1 MNEEPIGMKVKAVRQ
16 LVERAGY
23 WKCTVTLTT
32 PGRPHKDPTVDV
44 DSNDLEKIPRLGDVL
59 LVYPPRIVGYA
70 SERVAQCPSDAT
82 ACSLIVGYRLEN
94 GTDKAELYFLPGRPA
109 QKTLDQMADL
119 ISDGWM
125 VSKIIYSDSASV
137 ETWQ

>member
-1 MNEEPIGMKVKAVRQ
+1 MNEEPIEMKVKAVRQ
-16 LVERAGY
+16 IVERAGY

-44 DSNDLEKIPRLGDVL
+44 DSNDVEKIPRLGDVL
-59 LVYPPRIVGYA
+59 LVYPPRILGYA

-82 ACSLIVGYRLEN
+82 DCSLIVGYRLEN
-94 GTDKAELYFLPGRPA
+94 ETDKTELYFLPGRPA
-109 QKTLDQMADL
+109 QKTLDQMDDL

-137 ETWQ
+137 EARQ

>member
-44 DSNDLEKIPRLGDVL
+44 DSNDLKKIPRLGDVL

-70 SERVAQCPSDAT
+70 SEKVAQCPSDAT
-82 ACSLIVGYRLEN
+82 ACSLIAGYRLEN

-125 VSKIIYSDSASV
+125 VSKIIYSDNADV
-137 ETWQ
+137 EARQ

>member
-1 MNEEPIGMKVKAVRQ
+1 MKAVRQ

-44 DSNDLEKIPRLGDVL
+44 DSNDVEKIPRLGDVL
-59 LVYPPRIVGYA
+59 LVCPPRIVGYA

-82 ACSLIVGYRLEN
+82 DCSVVGYRLEN
-94 GTDKAELYFLPGRPA
+94 GTDKAELYFLPGRLA

-125 VSKIIYSDSASV
+125 VTGIIYSENS
-137 ETWQ
+137 